1 MVSTILIGLLIS
13 LILGLFLWWLL
24 ITTEGVYL
32 GRRVVIWLYDLYA
45 KRYDN
50 IKEFESD
57 FETAFLARPLLS
69 ELDHYHAPIVLDIAT
84 GTGRL
89 PKALFDHVDFH
100 GKVTAIDLSRK
111 MLKFASQKLAYELKS
126 DQLQLM
132 HSPAENLP
140 FLDDY
145 FDVVT
150 CLEALEFMVSSHTV
164 LEEIVRVT
172 RPGGIILLTNRQG
185 RDAKLM
191 FTKTQSHEAFQ
202 AMLENTF
209 GLNEVRIERW
219 QEDYV
224 LVWTIK
230 SNVYQSHP
238 TGAHSLHEYWQ
249 CPRCKQT
256 TMVKKKQ
263 TWQCENC
270 QQIVPIGNDG
280 VIELHQV
287 KIR

>member
-13 LILGLFLWWLL
+13 LILGLLLWWLL

-50 IKEFESD
+50 IKEFKAD
-57 FETAFLARPLLS
+57 FEAAFLARPLLS
-69 ELDHYHAPIVLDIAT
+69 ELDNYQTPLVLDVAT

-89 PKALFDHVDFH
+89 PKALFDCADFH
-100 GKVTAIDLSRK
+100 GKVTAVDLSRK

-126 DQLQLM
+126 DQLQLI
-132 HSPAENLP
+132 HTPAENLP

-145 FDVVT
+145 FDVVA
-150 CLEALEFMVSSHTV
+150 CLEALEFMVSSHAV

-191 FTKTQSHEAFQ
+191 LAKTQSHEAFQ
-202 AMLENTF
+202 ALLEKTF

-224 LVWTIK
+224 LIWAIK
-230 SNVYQSHP
+230 PNINPYNP
-238 TGAHSLHEYWQ
+238 TGAHALNEYWQ

-256 TMVKKKQ
+256 TMFKKQ
-263 TWQCENC
+263 HMWQCENC
-270 QQIVPIGNDG
+270 QQIVLIGNDG

-287 KIR
+287 KIH